1 MSLML
6 DRAADRTLL
15 DTGTTGRVRRMVF
28 MPRQTDRIAGLRY
41 HQRAAATQAERAIGR
56 EVQDRWQA
64 LSDDYGR
71 RADEAELEKS

>member
-1 MSLML
+1 
-6 DRAADRTLL
+6 
-15 DTGTTGRVRRMVF
+15 MVF